1 MLSVKAFV
9 QIKADLYKISLPRSS
24 EMQNSVPI
32 VYEKKDQTLI
42 MTS

>member
-1 MLSVKAFV
+1 MLCVKAFV

-32 VYEKKDQTLI
+32 VYEK
-42 MTS
+42 

>member
-32 VYEKKDQTLI
+32 VYEKSDQTLI

>member
-9 QIKADLYKISLPRSS
+9 QIKADLYKISLPS

-32 VYEKKDQTLI
+32 VYEK
-42 MTS
+42 